1 MKTEI
6 IVENEQNKYE
16 FTDELN
22 ALLKKAVEGSLAL
35 ESFEVPSEISVLL
48 VDDEEIREINK
59 EQRDIDRAT
68 DVLSFPMTSMVN
80 GVMEEDTG
88 DYDMDEEL
96 LLLGDIVISM
106 ETTQRQAE
114 EYGHSFEREFAFL
127 VTHGMFHL
135 MGYDH
140 MVPEEE
146 KIMIGKQEEVLKKI
160 GLTRE

>member
-6 IVENEQNKYE
+6 IVDNEQTKIE

-22 ALLKKAVEGSLAL
+22 ELLKKAIEGSLAL
-35 ESFEVPSEISVLL
+35 ENIKIPCEISVLL
-48 VDDEEIREINK
+48 VDDESIREINK
-59 EQRDIDRAT
+59 EQRDIDKST
-68 DVLSFPMTSMVN
+68 DVLSFPMTTMVN
-80 GVMEEDTG
+80 GVMEDDTG

-106 ETTQRQAE
+106 ETTKRQAE
-114 EYGHSFEREFAFL
+114 DYEHSFEREFAFL
-127 VTHGMFHL
+127 TTHGMFHL

-146 KIMIGKQEEVLKKI
+146 KVMMSKQEEVLKNI